1 VSQARRWIRKEGV
14 KSVETRTASSRSPEK
29 SHRSQSYCISRS
41 IFMMVENVL
50 ESSVSVPELTNR
62 FLIKPSKVP
71 YINLLTVIIPKVITL
86 NHMYAVMLPTP

>member
-1 VSQARRWIRKEGV
+1 
-14 KSVETRTASSRSPEK
+14 
-29 SHRSQSYCISRS
+29 
-41 IFMMVENVL
+41 MMVENVL

>member
-1 VSQARRWIRKEGV
+1 MMAEMSWR
-14 KSVETRTASSRSPEK
+14 ASA
-29 SHRSQSYCISRS
+29 
-41 IFMMVENVL
+41 
-50 ESSVSVPELTNR
+50 SVPELTNR